1 MHCFGV
7 LLRIVQAV
15 TWQSIVWHG
24 MAWQAVMTATTRM
37 LCEWS
42 CACACV
48 CVGMQDHP
56 DTLAHAVAILAQ
68 SPRPGAHTPAQAV
81 AVMWTR
87 LHLFSD
93 NQLAD
98 MLPALGRFAAAETQ
112 AASHG
117 GAGADGAVSE
127 GMGSREHREDLP
139 LESLVPAER
148 AASIR
153 RQLLVDAGERGDSKG
168 SADSEGWR
176 ESGFDQGYDAC
187 DPTLDLMTRVGVRL
201 SQAMLRGA
209 GSGGN
214 EAQQALL
221 ARLGLL

>member
-1 MHCFGV
+1 
-7 LLRIVQAV
+7 
-15 TWQSIVWHG
+15 
-24 MAWQAVMTATTRM
+24 MTATMRM
-37 LCEWS
+37 LCEWACEWA
-42 CACACV
+42 CACVCV

-81 AVMWTR
+81 AVMWTQ

-98 MLPALGRFAAAETQ
+98 MLPALGRFAAAERQ
-112 AASHG
+112 AASQG
-117 GAGADGAVSE
+117 RAGADGAVSE
-127 GMGSREHREDLP
+127 GMGLREHREDLP
-139 LESLVPAER
+139 LESLVPSER

-153 RQLLVDAGERGDSKG
+153 RQLLVEEGEGDDSKG
-168 SADSEGWR
+168 SAGSEGLR
-176 ESGFDQGYDAC
+176 ESGFDPGYDAC
-187 DPTLDLMTRVGVRL
+187 DSSLDLMTRVGVRL

-221 ARLGLL
+221 ARLGLLQGSEHK